1 MSELE
6 ASVSCSPQCAE
17 TDKTKNTDDIN
28 PETVQNTNTNISQVE
43 EGSQGDSDLLKG
55 LLTDNFCHICE
66 ATLLYE
72 SQRVSHYEGKKHAQR
87 VRMYLQSK
95 KAKINKLSQDCGGLL
110 RGLSAEKFCELCNM
124 VFSSPTVAKSHYEG
138 KVHAKNMRKTNPP
151 PPEAP
156 VLESTTP
163 VVLPS
168 EAAVQNQIS
177 QEQNTSGSGDQEVDL
192 SDPNKY
198 CTLCSASFNNPLV
211 AQQHYSGRKHQRSQ
225 ARQEMLDQMGEQSE
239 HVSSLTCPICC
250 LTLSS
255 IEMYQAH
262 MQGNKHIVKEK
273 KVMELCKSQKKVY
286 DSFQDELADYIQVQ
300 KARGLEPK
308 AGPGT
313 IGQANKDLD
322 ESVKEGPQKAEEMP
336 HPGKLV
342 PRFPPPGFPQPH
354 WHPHFQSQVNQF
366 GFGMRGPVPHYRPGY
381 MPHVHPPFTPGHLC
395 KRGRSPESF
404 SSSSFSDSSS
414 YTSSSSDS
422 SSSYDSKERR
432 RRKRKMKKGGKS
444 RRDQEEGSDT
454 ERGERK
460 KRRKGDRGGSVEG
473 EDDRKKWKERRKRER
488 SSSEDEESIGKSRA
502 SKKSRR
508 HGDGQH
514 AKRRKEAELLV
525 KQEIEVHEEP
535 QGKMEEQVEVRT
547 ETKDGKHK
555 HKKERK
561 KGKEKMNQE
570 DNRTEEERLWD
581 ETILGVF

>member
-1 MSELE
+1 MSELL

-43 EGSQGDSDLLKG
+43 EGSQSDSDLLKG

-87 VRMYLQSK
+87 VRMYLQNK
-95 KAKINKLSQDCGGLL
+95 KAKINKPRQDCGGVL
-110 RGLSAEKFCELCNM
+110 RGLCAQKFCELCNM

-138 KVHAKNMRKTNPP
+138 KVHAKNMRKTIPS
-151 PPEAP
+151 PPE
-156 VLESTTP
+156 ESTTP
-163 VVLPS
+163 GVLPS
-168 EAAVQNQIS
+168 EAAVLNQIS
-177 QEQNTSGSGDQEVDL
+177 QEQYTSGSGDQEVDH

-211 AQQHYSGRKHQRSQ
+211 AQQHYIGRKHQRNKT
-225 ARQEMLDQMGEQSE
+225 RQEMLDQMGEQSE
-239 HVSSLTCPICC
+239 HASSLTCPICC

-300 KARGLEPK
+300 KARGLDPK

-313 IGQANKDLD
+313 MGQANKDLE
-322 ESVKEGPQKAEEMP
+322 ESVKEGPQNAEEMP

-342 PRFPPPGFPQPH
+342 PCFPPPGFPQPH

-381 MPHVHPPFTPGHLC
+381 MPHIRPPFTPGHLC
-395 KRGRSPESF
+395 KRGKSPESF

-414 YTSSSSDS
+414 YTSNSSDS
-422 SSSYDSKERR
+422 SSSYNSKELKKQ
-432 RRKRKMKKGGKS
+432 KRKMKMRRKS
-444 RRDQEEGSDT
+444 RRDQEEESDT
-454 ERGERK
+454 EPSERK
-460 KRRKGDRGGSVEG
+460 KRHKGDRRGSAER
-473 EDDRKKWKERRKRER
+473 EDERKKWKERKKRER
-488 SSSEDEESIGKSRA
+488 SSSEDEESRSKRRA

-508 HGDGQH
+508 HGDGQY
-514 AKRRKEAELLV
+514 AKRRKVEELLV

-535 QGKMEEQVEVRT
+535 QGKMEEHVEVRT
-547 ETKDGKHK
+547 EAKDGKHK

-561 KGKEKMNQE
+561 KGKEKTNQE

-581 ETILGVF
+581 ETILGVS

>member
-1 MSELE
+1 MLGSRVQQTIALRPCLKQAKWDIPPDIHHCTTVYLGATAGMRLLNYLCYGKEE
-6 ASVSCSPQCAE
+6 ALRQILAYL
-17 TDKTKNTDDIN
+17 
-28 PETVQNTNTNISQVE
+28 VE
-43 EGSQGDSDLLKG
+43 S
-55 LLTDNFCHICE
+55 
-66 ATLLYE
+66 
-72 SQRVSHYEGKKHAQR
+72 
-87 VRMYLQSK
+87 
-95 KAKINKLSQDCGGLL
+95 
-110 RGLSAEKFCELCNM
+110 
-124 VFSSPTVAKSHYEG
+124 
-138 KVHAKNMRKTNPP
+138 
-151 PPEAP
+151 
-156 VLESTTP
+156 
-163 VVLPS
+163 
-168 EAAVQNQIS
+168 
-177 QEQNTSGSGDQEVDL
+177 
-192 SDPNKY
+192 
-198 CTLCSASFNNPLV
+198 
-211 AQQHYSGRKHQRSQ
+211 
-225 ARQEMLDQMGEQSE
+225 
-239 HVSSLTCPICC
+239 VSSLTCPICC
-250 LTLSS
+250 LMLSS

-336 HPGKLV
+336 HPGKLMPHPGKLV

-354 WHPHFQSQVNQF
+354 WHPDFQSQVNQF

-432 RRKRKMKKGGKS
+432 RRKSKMKKRGKS

-488 SSSEDEESIGKSRA
+488 SSSEDEESRGKRRA

-514 AKRRKEAELLV
+514 AKRQKEEELLV